1 MGKVLSVLGTVYV
14 YPLRS
19 CPNQSPTTDCVRW
32 RRLLPYRQLLPVGNG
47 MERTLFLHTIQRQRQ
62 SDSEGVRVTVTVSE
76 IERERESWTEA
87 ATEKYEIGRIWVY
100 TVI

>member
-1 MGKVLSVLGTVYV
+1 MLGTVYV

-19 CPNQSPTTDCVRW
+19 CPNQSPTRDCVRW

-62 SDSEGVRVTVTVSE
+62 SESEGVTVTVTVSE
-76 IERERESWTEA
+76 IERVGQRLRQRNMKLRDSRSIEPLRSD
-87 ATEKYEIGRIWVY
+87 R
-100 TVI
+100 

>member
-1 MGKVLSVLGTVYV
+1 MLATVYV

-19 CPNQSPTTDCVRW
+19 CPNQSPTRDCVRW

-62 SDSEGVRVTVTVSE
+62 SESEGVTVTVTVSE
-76 IERERESWTEA
+76 IERELDRGCDRE
-87 ATEKYEIGRIWVY
+87 I
-100 TVI
+100 